1 MVYLLLVCVESLS
14 TERKA
19 AIERMQAKLRKLD
32 KRRAGSDSDDSDED
46 DGDDERERKRKRAGP
61 SSLDQEL
68 AKYANA
74 RRGNR
79 KGVRKDEDDVMAA
92 LSSFT
97 SKIRKSGP
105 ETDEQDEEGQSG
117 QHGESTADVVAEEQG
132 LEVDDDVGWMS
143 HALKAVN
150 DHSLDQNRRAE
161 TDYTVSVSCMTI
173 SRLSSLERSLCL
185 SAGYRSACQGQGVE
199 GGQSP
204 S

>member
-1 MVYLLLVCVESLS
+1 
-14 TERKA
+14 
-19 AIERMQAKLRKLD
+19 MQAKLRKLD
-32 KRRAGSDSDDSDED
+32 KRRAGSDSDDSD
-46 DGDDERERKRKRAGP
+46 DGDSDDQRDRKRKRAGP

-105 ETDEQDEEGQSG
+105 EIDDKEHENQRVDDEEK
-117 QHGESTADVVAEEQG
+117 GEDVVAEDEG
-132 LEVDDDVGWMS
+132 LEIDDDVGWMS

-150 DHSLDQNRRAE
+150 DHSVDQNRRAE
-161 TDYTVSVSCMTI
+161 TDYTVSNI
-173 SRLSSLERSLCL
+173 SIRMYAPTFTYLNCVFPLRRS
-185 SAGYRSACQGQGVE
+185 
-199 GGQSP
+199 
-204 S
+204 